1 MMNGR
6 AAPTAHGEC
15 SSSIWL
21 AIDARIGAGFAT
33 QDAEA
38 LRIIEAEL
46 EEPSEDA
53 LWRPYYRAMAAF
65 RLGGMARLSLDEKG
79 AALNRACQHLDAMEP
94 ATPADE
100 SEKLLL
106 MGCIAGLLVR
116 HTSWSKSLRGWD
128 SQRALK
134 RAAELAPGNPRVVWA
149 QALADAAMARPGSA
163 EEGEALNLLKKAERL
178 LDLWDSRHAGDVP
191 AWGRDEIFLWQA
203 DLFRRRGESDQART
217 ACQRAL
223 AITPNLVSAKRML
236 AALNG
241 SSEERRDR

>member
-1 MMNGR
+1 MSGR

-15 SSSIWL
+15 SSTTWL
-21 AIDARIGAGFAT
+21 AIDARIGAVFAT

-38 LRIIEAEL
+38 LREIEAEL
-46 EEPSEDA
+46 EEASEDT
-53 LWRPYYRAMAAF
+53 LWRPYYQAMAAF
-65 RLGGMARLSLDEKG
+65 RLGGMARLPVDEKG
-79 AALNRACQHLDAMEP
+79 AALNRAYQHLDAMEP
-94 ATPADE
+94 ATPAEE

-116 HTSWSKSLRGWD
+116 HTAWSKSLRGWD

-134 RAAELAPGNPRVVWA
+134 RAAELAPDNPRVVWA

-178 LDLWDSRHAGDVP
+178 LDVWESRHAGDVP

-203 DLFRRRGESDQART
+203 DLYRRRGELVQARA

-223 AITPNLVSAKRML
+223 STTPNLLSARRTL

-241 SSEERRDR
+241 SSEERRNR

>member
-1 MMNGR
+1 MNGR

-15 SSSIWL
+15 SSASWL

-38 LRIIEAEL
+38 LRVIEAEL
-46 EEPSEDA
+46 EEGSEDT

-79 AALNRACQHLDAMEP
+79 AALNRAHQYLDAMEP
-94 ATPADE
+94 TTPAEE

-106 MGCIAGLLVR
+106 VGCIAGLLVR

-178 LDLWDSRHAGDVP
+178 LDLWESRQAGDVP
-191 AWGRDEIFLWQA
+191 AWGRDEIFLWKA
-203 DLFRRRGESDQART
+203 DLFRRRGELDQARA

-223 AITPNLVSAKRML
+223 ATTPTLLSAKRML